1 MAFAAVDHREPR
13 AETTPPSARDLAA
26 RAFERLTR
34 RQRDVLDLLSYG
46 LCNKTI
52 AFRLDLSEATVKAYV
67 SGILGTFECTNR
79 TQAALIG
86 LSLREGLDIKL
97 G

>member
-1 MAFAAVDHREPR
+1 MQPLITASR
-13 AETTPPSARDLAA
+13 ARKLLRLVPGILLP
-26 RAFERLTR
+26 AFERLTR